1 MASKP
6 VTRNPNWTRDELVLA
21 AEFYRRHAPYI
32 PGKTSAS
39 LIALSDE
46 ILAAAARQGLV
57 GLETFRNPNGVYMK
71 LMEFRKYDPSY
82 LGAGLGHGK
91 WRDVESEVWDLP
103 PDRLASEARQ
113 VRLRIAEFIAAG
125 GSPEDARGIGV
136 TQPTTD
142 RQKLAESVA
151 AILARPKLLTT
162 RPKGQEQPATQM
174 MQVIQY
180 ARDPRVVAYVLNRA
194 QGVCEACD
202 SPAPFNR
209 ADGTPYLEAHH
220 ILPLAEG
227 GPDTVENCAA
237 LCPNCH
243 RAMHF
248 AENKTEWLSKLSEN
262 KARLQLTSQDHLM

>member
-1 MASKP
+1 MGTKSI
-6 VTRNPNWTRDELVLA
+6 TRNPNWTRDELVLA
-21 AEFYRRHAPYI
+21 AQFYRRHAPHI

-57 GLETFRNPNGVYMK
+57 GVETFRNPNGVYMK
-71 LMEFRKYDPSY
+71 LMEFRKYDPDYS
-82 LGAGLGHGK
+82 GVGLGHGK
-91 WRDVESEVWDLP
+91 LRPIEAEVWDLP
-103 PDRLASEARQ
+103 PDQLATEAGQ

-136 TQPTTD
+136 TQPTAY
-142 RQKLAESVA
+142 RQKLAERVEA
-151 AILARPKLLTT
+151 LLAQPKLLAT
-162 RPKGQEQPATQM
+162 RPKGQEQPATQVV
-174 MQVIQY
+174 QVIQY

-209 ADGTPYLEAHH
+209 ADGSPYLEAHH

-243 RAMHF
+243 RAMHL
-248 AENKTEWLSKLSEN
+248 AENKTEWTAKIARSKIQS
-262 KARLQLTSQDHLM
+262 AI